1 MGWKDDLQD
10 ASFRGVTCECTST
23 DTTASKSLSIKQ
35 SPYSD
40 KANVEDMGN
49 DPKKISLNA
58 VFTGSDY
65 KTYLD
70 ALIAAMDATGSG
82 ELIHPI
88 DGIMQVYAVNHTVHH
103 DAENP
108 DFCTVSLEFLRA
120 DGNKEAVFIP
130 VVTPTSIDPASI
142 IDAPANGFKNFLEKL
157 QLSDSNH
164 FFSVV
169 TNLRNGINT
178 ARSYFN
184 LTKSAIENI
193 LEPANYIVSLV
204 DDITK
209 LVTVDTSISAIS
221 KWRDLVNRVGRFEKL
236 FQDDDSPTE
245 LQQLWR
251 ATQVASMISITQQLI
266 ANVRNEMAQGNDVS
280 LTPIDLAVVRQ
291 QNRQTIQSAINAERE
306 QTTAEV
312 GFIAVTQIQVYK
324 ELADTIHL
332 QIQELIQTRPPI
344 TTTKVIVPCT
354 LHFLAHQLYQDFT
367 RADEIRRLNPDL
379 QNPALLLAGMELMI
393 YAR

>member
-10 ASFRGVTCECTST
+10 ASFRGVAFECTST

-120 DGNKEAVFIP
+120 DGKKEAVFIP
-130 VVTPTSIDPASI
+130 VVTPTSINAASI

-157 QLSDSNH
+157 QLSNSNQ

-193 LEPANYIVSLV
+193 LEPANYIVGLV

-266 ANVRNEMAQGNDVS
+266 VNVRNEMAQSNDVS

-291 QNRQTIQSAINAERE
+291 QNRQSIQSAINAERE

-344 TTTKVIVPCT
+344 TTTKVTVPCT

-379 QNPALLLAGMELMI
+379 QNPALLLAGMELTI

>member
-10 ASFRGVTCECTST
+10 ASFRGVAFECTST

-88 DGIMQVYAVNHTVHH
+88 DGIMQVYSVNHTVHH

-120 DGNKEAVFIP
+120 DGKKEAVFIP
-130 VVTPTSIDPASI
+130 VVTPTSIDAASI
-142 IDAPANGFKNFLEKL
+142 IGAPANGFKNFLEKL
-157 QLSDSNH
+157 QLSDSNQ

-184 LTKSAIENI
+184 LTKSAVENI

-236 FQDDDSPTE
+236 FQDDDSSTE

-251 ATQVASMISITQQLI
+251 ATQVASMILITQQLI
-266 ANVRNEMAQGNDVS
+266 ANVRNEMAKGNDFS

-291 QNRQTIQSAINAERE
+291 QNRQSIQSAINAERE

-367 RADEIRRLNPDL
+367 RADEIRRLNPEL
-379 QNPALLLAGMELMI
+379 QNPAMLLAGMELTV

>member
-10 ASFRGVTCECTST
+10 ASFRGVAFECTST
-23 DTTASKSLSIKQ
+23 DTTAPKSLSIKQ
-35 SPYSD
+35 PPYSD

-70 ALIAAMDATGSG
+70 ALVAAMDATGSG

-120 DGNKEAVFIP
+120 DGQKQDVFIP
-130 VVTPTSIDPASI
+130 VVTSVSIDPASI

-157 QLSDSNH
+157 QLSDSNQ

-193 LEPANYIVSLV
+193 LQPASYIVGLV

-291 QNRQTIQSAINAERE
+291 QNRQSIQSAINAERE

-344 TTTKVIVPCT
+344 TSTKISVPCT
-354 LHFLAHQLYQDFT
+354 LHWLAHQLYEDYT

-379 QNPALLLAGMELMI
+379 QNPALLLAGMELTV

>member
-1 MGWKDDLQD
+1 
-10 ASFRGVTCECTST
+10 
-23 DTTASKSLSIKQ
+23 
-35 SPYSD
+35 
-40 KANVEDMGN
+40 
-49 DPKKISLNA
+49 
-58 VFTGSDY
+58 
-65 KTYLD
+65 
-70 ALIAAMDATGSG
+70 MDATGSG

-88 DGIMQVYAVNHTVHH
+88 DGIMQVYAVTHNVHH

-108 DFCTVSLEFLRA
+108 DFCTVLLEFLRA
-120 DGNKEAVFIP
+120 DGQKQDVFIP
-130 VVTPTSIDPASI
+130 VITPTSIDPANI

-157 QLSDSNH
+157 QLSNSNQ

-193 LEPANYIVSLV
+193 LEPANYIVGLV

-291 QNRQTIQSAINAERE
+291 QNRQSIQSAINAERE

-344 TTTKVIVPCT
+344 TTTKVTVPCT

-379 QNPALLLAGMELMI
+379 QNPALLLTGMELTV

>member
-10 ASFRGVTCECTST
+10 ASFRGVTFECTST

-157 QLSDSNH
+157 QLSDSNQ

-193 LEPANYIVSLV
+193 LEPASYIVSLV

-221 KWRDLVNRVGRFEKL
+221 KWRDLVNRIGRFEKL

-291 QNRQTIQSAINAERE
+291 QNRQRIQSAINAERE

-312 GFIAVTQIQVYK
+312 GFIAVTQIHVYK
-324 ELADTIHL
+324 DLADKIHL

-367 RADEIRRLNPDL
+367 RADEIRRLNPEL
-379 QNPALLLAGMELMI
+379 QNPAMLLAGMELTV

>member
-10 ASFRGVTCECTST
+10 ASFRGVTFECTST

-157 QLSDSNH
+157 QLSDSNQ

-193 LEPANYIVSLV
+193 LEPASYIVSLV

-221 KWRDLVNRVGRFEKL
+221 KWRDLVNRIGRFEKL

-291 QNRQTIQSAINAERE
+291 QNRQSIQSAINAERE

-312 GFIAVTQIQVYK
+312 GFIAVTQIHVYK
-324 ELADTIHL
+324 DLADKIHL

>member
-1 MGWKDDLQD
+1 MGWDTDLQD
-10 ASFRGVTCECTST
+10 ASFRGVAFECTST

-70 ALIAAMDATGSG
+70 ALVAAMDATGSG

-120 DGNKEAVFIP
+120 DGKKEDVFIP

-157 QLSDSNH
+157 QLSDSNQ

-193 LEPANYIVSLV
+193 LEPANYIVGLV

-266 ANVRNEMAQGNDVS
+266 ANVRNEMAQGNNVS

-291 QNRQTIQSAINAERE
+291 QNRQSIQSAINAERE

-379 QNPALLLAGMELMI
+379 QNPALLLAGMELTV